1 VSQDADGRSY
11 LSGTGQNAREL
22 GPNELTSSSFNG
34 VIASCLSFSPVL
46 PVSMRACTLLLL
58 LTHLLVC
65 AQAEPCP
72 HDAYISVIY
81 NCLIWP
87 DQDWASLITYQLEHL
102 MRTGIADCATIH
114 VVMSIPAS
122 HTNLT
127 YDELESL
134 LGEGRQ
140 LVRSILPV
148 RQSTKIT
155 GTLLSQ
161 VHENSFEYPGLH
173 LLWLLAQVCTSH
185 CPGRVHIHFTRD
197 EAQYGKW
204 CL

>member
-1 VSQDADGRSY
+1 
-11 LSGTGQNAREL
+11 
-22 GPNELTSSSFNG
+22 
-34 VIASCLSFSPVL
+34 
-46 PVSMRACTLLLL
+46 MRACTLLLL
-58 LTHLLVC
+58 LTHLLTIVC

-87 DQDWASLITYQLEHL
+87 DQDWASLITHQLEHP
-102 MRTGIADCATIH
+102 MQTGISDCATIH

-122 HTNLT
+122 HTSLT

-140 LVRSILPV
+140 LIRSILPD
-148 RQSTKIT
+148 RQSTKMT

-173 LLWLLAQVCTSH
+173 LLWLLAQVCISH
-185 CPGRVHIHFTRD
+185 CPGRAHIYFTRD
-197 EAQYGKW
+197 EAHYGKW

>member
-1 VSQDADGRSY
+1 
-11 LSGTGQNAREL
+11 
-22 GPNELTSSSFNG
+22 
-34 VIASCLSFSPVL
+34 
-46 PVSMRACTLLLL
+46 MRACTLLLL
-58 LTHLLVC
+58 LLTHVLVY

-87 DQDWASLITYQLEHL
+87 DQAWATLIRYQLEHL
-102 MRTGIADCATIH
+102 LRTGIADCATIH

-122 HTNLT
+122 HANLT

-140 LVRSILPV
+140 LVHSILPV
-148 RQSTKIT
+148 RQSTQIT

-173 LLWLLAQVCTSH
+173 LLWLLAQVCTAH
-185 CPGRVHIHFTRD
+185 CPGRVHIHFNQY

>member
-1 VSQDADGRSY
+1 
-11 LSGTGQNAREL
+11 
-22 GPNELTSSSFNG
+22 
-34 VIASCLSFSPVL
+34 
-46 PVSMRACTLLLL
+46 MLLLL
-58 LTHLLVC
+58 LAQLLVC

-72 HDAYISVIY
+72 QDAYISVIY

-87 DQDWASLITYQLEHL
+87 DQAWASLITYQLEH
-102 MRTGIADCATIH
+102 MMQTGIADCATIH

-140 LVRSILPV
+140 LIRSILPV

-155 GTLLSQ
+155 GTVLSQ

-173 LLWLLAQVCTSH
+173 LLWLLAQVGTSP
-185 CPGRVHIHFTRD
+185 CPGHAHIRFTQEGTTKLNKVNGAYRRSLRGLLTGHTSFTFT
-197 EAQYGKW
+197 AKVW
-204 CL
+204 